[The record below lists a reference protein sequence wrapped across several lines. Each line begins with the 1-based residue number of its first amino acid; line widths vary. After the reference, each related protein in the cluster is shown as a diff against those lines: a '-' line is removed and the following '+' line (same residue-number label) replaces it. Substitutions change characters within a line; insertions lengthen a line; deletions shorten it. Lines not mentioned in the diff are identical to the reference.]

1 MGVNKVKEIKKLI
14 TQNLEKFGMV
24 IALIGL
30 VLIFSFLT
38 GGTSLSPLNVTNIIM
53 QNSYII
59 ILAIGMVLVIITGE
73 IDLSVG
79 SVAAFVGAIAG
90 VLMINMNMSIF
101 IAVPISLVVGGLIG
115 AWHGFWIAYMK
126 IPAFIVTLAGMLLF
140 RGLTMVTLG
149 GRTMAPFPSEFRT
162 ISSRFMPDWFNGGNY
177 HILTIILGVV
187 AIVSF
192 ILMELKKR
200 KQNKELS
207 ISVES
212 NSLFIAKLVGVSLA
226 MAAFTERLAS
236 YAGIPYVFFLLLVL
250 ILGYGF
256 FTNRTISGRH
266 VYAIGG
272 NEKAAQ
278 LSGVKTQKLKLWLF
292 VNMGVLSAVAGLVFA
307 GRLNAATPQAGQLF
321 ELDAI
326 AAAVIGGASLTGG
339 AGTVIGA
346 LIGALIMGILD
357 NGMSILGVGIDWQQ
371 AIKALVLL
379 GAVAFDILN
388 KNKRR

>member
-1 MGVNKVKEIKKLI
+1 MKLKEIKKLI

-24 IALIGL
+24 IALVGL

-38 GGTSLSPLNVTNIIM
+38 GGTSLSALNVTNIIM

-90 VLMINMNMSIF
+90 VLMINMNMSLF
-101 IAVPISLVVGGLIG
+101 IAVPISLVIGGLIG
-115 AWHGFWIAYMK
+115 AWHGFWIAYME

-149 GRTMAPFPSEFRT
+149 GRTLAPFPTVFRT
-162 ISSRFMPDWFNGGNY
+162 ISSRFLDDWLNGGDY
-177 HILTIILGVV
+177 HLLTFVIGAIAIIT
-187 AIVSF
+187 F
-192 ILMELKKR
+192 IFIEIRKR
-200 KQNKELS
+200 KQNKDLN

-212 NSLFIAKLVGVSLA
+212 NRLFITKLVAVSLV
-226 MAAFTERLAS
+226 MFAFTERLAS
-236 YAGIPYVFFLLLVL
+236 YAGVPYVLFLLIAL
-250 ILGYGF
+250 ILGYSF
-256 FTNRTISGRH
+256 FTAKTISGRH
-266 VYAIGG
+266 IYAIGG

-278 LSGVKTQKLKLWLF
+278 LSGVKTQKIKFWVF

-357 NGMSILGVGIDWQQ
+357 NGMSILGIGIDWQQ

-388 KNKRR
+388 KKKRK

>member
-1 MGVNKVKEIKKLI
+1 MKEFKKLI
-14 TQNLEKFGMV
+14 TQNLDKFGMV
-24 IALIGL
+24 IALVGL

-38 GGTSLSPLNVTNIIM
+38 GGTIISPLNVTNIIM
-53 QNSYII
+53 QNSYVI

-79 SVAAFVGAIAG
+79 SIAAFVGAVAG
-90 VLMINMNMSIF
+90 VMLINMNLSLF
-101 IAVPISLVVGGLIG
+101 IAVPIALIIGGLIG

-149 GRTMAPFPSEFRT
+149 GRTLAPFPSAFRV
-162 ISSRFMPDWFNGGNY
+162 ISSRFLDDWLNGGEY
-177 HILTIILGVV
+177 HLLTIVIGIIAIISYVV
-187 AIVSF
+187 LEI
-192 ILMELKKR
+192 KKR
-200 KQNKELS
+200 KQNKELNV
-207 ISVES
+207 SVES
-212 NSLFIAKLVGVSLA
+212 KGFFIAKLIAIALVI
-226 MAAFTERLAS
+226 AAFTERLAA
-236 YAGIPYVFFLLLVL
+236 YAGVPYIFFLLLVL
-250 ILGYGF
+250 ILGYSF

-278 LSGVKTQKLKLWLF
+278 LSGVKTQKIKFWVF
-292 VNMGVLSAVAGLVFA
+292 VNMGVLSAIAGLIFA
-307 GRLNAATPQAGQLF
+307 GRLNAATPQAGQNF

-357 NGMSILGVGIDWQQ
+357 NGMSILGIGIDWQQ
-371 AIKALVLL
+371 SIKALVLL

-388 KNKRR
+388 KNKRK

>member
-1 MGVNKVKEIKKLI
+1 MKEIKKLI
-14 TQNLEKFGMV
+14 TQNLEKFGMI

-30 VLIFSFLT
+30 ILIFSVLT
-38 GGTSLSPLNVTNIIM
+38 GGTSLSALNVTNIIM

-90 VLMINMNMSIF
+90 VLMINYNMSMYL
-101 IAVPISLVVGGLIG
+101 AVPISLAIGGLIG

-149 GRTMAPFPSEFRT
+149 GRTLAPFPTEFRT
-162 ISSRFMPDWFNGGNY
+162 VSSRFLDDWLNGGDY
-177 HILTIILGVV
+177 HLLTIVIGVI
-187 AIVSF
+187 AIISF
-192 ILMELKKR
+192 IALEVSRR
-200 KQNKELS
+200 KQNKEMN

-212 NSLFIAKLVGVSLA
+212 NGLFIAKLVGVSLVV
-226 MAAFTERLAS
+226 AAFIERLAS
-236 YAGIPYVFFLLLVL
+236 YAGIPYVLFLLVAL
-250 ILGYGF
+250 ILAYGF
-256 FTNRTISGRH
+256 FTKRTISGRH

-278 LSGVKTQKLKLWLF
+278 LSGVKTQKIKFWVF

>member
-1 MGVNKVKEIKKLI
+1 MKNNI
-14 TQNLEKFGMV
+14 EKFGMV
-24 IALIGL
+24 IALAGL
-30 VLIFSFLT
+30 ILIFSVLT
-38 GGTSLSPLNVTNIIM
+38 GGTILSPLNITNLIM

-79 SVAAFVGAIAG
+79 SVAAFVGAVAG
-90 VLMINMNMSIF
+90 VLLINLELSVY
-101 IAVPISLVVGGLIG
+101 IAIPLALLTGALIG

-149 GRTMAPFPSEFRT
+149 GRTLAPFPAEFRT
-162 ISSRFMPDWFNGGNY
+162 ISSQFIDDWFNGNEY
-177 HILTIILGVV
+177 HLLTIVIAAV
-187 AIVSF
+187 AILSYVVYEVMRRRKN
-192 ILMELKKR
+192 IEL
-200 KQNKELS
+200 N

-212 NSLFIAKLVGVSLA
+212 NGLFIAKLVFIALV
-226 MAAFTERLAS
+226 MVAFTERMAS
-236 YAGIPYVFFLLLVL
+236 YAGLPYIFFLLLALV
-250 ILGYGF
+250 LGYTF
-256 FTNRTISGRH
+256 FTNKTVSGRH
-266 VYAIGG
+266 VYAVGG

-278 LSGVKTQKLKLWLF
+278 LSGVKSQKVKFWVF
-292 VNMGVLSAVAGLVFA
+292 VNMGVLSAVSGLMFA

-339 AGTVIGA
+339 AGTVVGA
-346 LIGALIMGILD
+346 LIGALIMGLLD
-357 NGMSILGVGIDWQQ
+357 NGMSIMGVGIDWQQ

-379 GAVAFDILN
+379 GAVAFDIIN
-388 KNKRR
+388 KNKKK

>member
-1 MGVNKVKEIKKLI
+1 MKEIKKLI
-14 TQNLEKFGMV
+14 TQNLEKFGMS

-30 VLIFSFLT
+30 ILIFSVLT
-38 GGTSLSPLNVTNIIM
+38 GGTSLSALNVTNIIM

-59 ILAIGMVLVIITGE
+59 ILAIGMVLVIITGQ

-90 VLMINMNMSIF
+90 VLMINYNMSMYL
-101 IAVPISLVVGGLIG
+101 AVPISLAIGGLIG

-149 GRTMAPFPSEFRT
+149 GRTLAPFPAEFRT
-162 ISSRFMPDWFNGGNY
+162 VSSRFLDDWLNGGDY
-177 HILTIILGVV
+177 HLLTIVIGIV

-192 ILMELKKR
+192 IALEVSRR
-200 KQNKELS
+200 KQNKELN

-212 NSLFIAKLVGVSLA
+212 NSLFIAKLVGVSLVIV
-226 MAAFTERLAS
+226 AFTERLAS
-236 YAGIPYVFFLLLVL
+236 YAGVPYVLFLLVTL
-250 ILGYGF
+250 ILAYGF

-278 LSGVKTQKLKLWLF
+278 LSGVKTQKIKFWVF

-307 GRLNAATPQAGQLF
+307 GRLNAATPQAGQSF